1 MGGRVP
7 AQRHAEGAT
16 IVVTCWPEALD
27 AVEERLRRLERV
39 VDGYDDDV
47 PHLEIVAQGPV
58 PEELVPRALMLIA
71 RSRKVEERALRALAG
86 SARAAVAYAAGHSF
100 E

>member
-1 MGGRVP
+1 MGARVP
-7 AQRHAEGAT
+7 AQRHTEGAT
-16 IVVTCWPEALD
+16 IVVTRWPEALD

-39 VDGYDDDV
+39 VDGHDEDV
-47 PHLEIVAQGPV
+47 PNLEIVAQGPV
-58 PEELVPRALMLIA
+58 PEELVPRALVLIA
-71 RSRKVEERALRALAG
+71 RSRAIEERALRALAG